1 MTSAQMFITAT
12 IILYLCFVICTG
24 VLIGRRSRKAPKGFI
39 WAAAAS
45 ALWSPP

>member
-24 VLIGRRSRKAPKGFI
+24 VLIGRRSVLEKILKEIFPFNFFN
-39 WAAAAS
+39 
-45 ALWSPP
+45 